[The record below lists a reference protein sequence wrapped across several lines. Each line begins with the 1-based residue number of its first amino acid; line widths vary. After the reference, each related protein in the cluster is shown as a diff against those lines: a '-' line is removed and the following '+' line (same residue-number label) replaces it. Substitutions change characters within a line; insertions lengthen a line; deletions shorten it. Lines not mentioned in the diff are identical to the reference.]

1 MYFDKI
7 IRIVDLLI
15 IILFSPLFL
24 LLFIIISIL
33 ILIIEND
40 KVFFY
45 QVRQGKNNKKFNIIK
60 FKTIYHKDDGSERIS
75 KLGNLLRRSSLDEI
89 PQIINI
95 IKNDM
100 SFVGPRPLPLYNFD
114 ADLKKLLKKR
124 SLILPGLTGFSQI
137 NYTGIKRTY
146 KQKFE
151 LDIYYVKNRNL
162 KLYFLI
168 IFKTFLI
175 IYFRFKKNIKG
186 QTL

>member
-1 MYFDKI
+1 
-7 IRIVDLLI
+7 
-15 IILFSPLFL
+15 
-24 LLFIIISIL
+24 
-33 ILIIEND
+33 
-40 KVFFY
+40 
-45 QVRQGKNNKKFNIIK
+45 
-60 FKTIYHKDDGSERIS
+60 
-75 KLGNLLRRSSLDEI
+75 
-89 PQIINI
+89 
-95 IKNDM
+95 M
-100 SFVGPRPLPLYNFD
+100 SFVGPRPLPLYKFD
-114 ADLKKLLKKR
+114 SDLENLLKKR

-162 KLYFLI
+162 KLYFSN